1 MPRRLAG
8 LALAAALCAACE
20 ADSGDSPA
28 STTPD
33 AANAGG
39 APAAGG
45 TGGQAST
52 GGAPAGGSPAS
63 PDAALT
69 PPDAAVM
76 VPDAAPATP
85 DAAPTPPDMGPLPG
99 GERPSRFWVPST
111 PPPAA
116 GYPLVLLLHG
126 YMAGSILIDRQFGF
140 SQRVEA
146 DGFALLVPDGLQDAD
161 GAQRWNTERPAA
173 GSTDPDDIQYLSDL
187 VHETMDRYP
196 IDRSRVYVV
205 GHSNGGYM
213 AFRLGCDLPD
223 LFTGIVPASALY
235 RIDPATCVQ
244 GPPVNVLHVHGDRDG
259 AHPFEGTEN
268 ELGVNALVEM
278 WAGRNQCPMGAP
290 PADSAPFDAELTTP
304 GPETIAYVYR
314 DCDAGTIVGRWRMQ
328 NVGHV
333 FIVTPEGTQRLIS
346 EILGMHR

>member
-1 MPRRLAG
+1 VSPRRFAC
-8 LALAAALCAACE
+8 LALGAALVVACE
-20 ADSGDSPA
+20 VADSGEPA
-28 STTPD
+28 TSSAADAARSPD
-33 AANAGG
+33 AA
-39 APAAGG
+39 APDAAAGG
-45 TGGQAST
+45 SV
-52 GGAPAGGSPAS
+52 AS
-63 PDAALT
+63 PDAAAVAT
-69 PPDAAVM
+69 PDAAAGGTT
-76 VPDAAPATP
+76 VPDAAPIAPP
-85 DAAPTPPDMGPLPG
+85 DAAPIAPDMGPLPG
-99 GERPSRFWVPST
+99 GERPSRFWIPSA
-111 PPPAA
+111 PPPEA

-161 GAQRWNTERPAA
+161 GAQRWNTERPAE

-187 VHETMDRYP
+187 VNETMDRYP

-278 WAGRNQCPMGAP
+278 WAGRNHCPMGTP
-290 PADSAPFDAELTTP
+290 PVDSEHFDAELTTP
-304 GPETIAYVYR
+304 GPETSAYVYR
-314 DCDAGTIVGRWRMQ
+314 DCDAGTIAGRWRME

-333 FIVTPEGTQRLIS
+333 FIVTPEGTQRLLA